1 MRTKLVGSVILM
13 LLLACGKSNNSKDD
27 FIQRNHS
34 ASRTKVEFVD
44 VTKEAGIQFK
54 YHTGA
59 SGRLYFVEIMG
70 SGGGFFDY
78 NNDGYLD
85 IYLVNGA
92 DLPGMKSEVPPTNK
106 LYRNNG
112 DGTFTDVTLE
122 AGVGDTTYGMGCVAG
137 DYDND
142 GDEDLYVTNFGAN
155 KLYRNNGDG
164 TFTDVTLEAGV
175 GDTLWSYAA
184 IFFDY
189 DNDGDLDLFSENY
202 LDYSIAKD
210 KKCYVLTFR
219 DYCSPFEYDGQPNNL
234 YRNNGDGTF
243 TNVTKEAGLY
253 TLKGKGMGA
262 IAVDFD
268 NDGDIDLY
276 VTNDRVP
283 GFLYLNNG
291 DGTFTEVGIQ
301 AGVAL
306 SDNGAAM
313 SGMGPDAADYDNDGD
328 FDIYV
333 PHYSYEVNSLYSND
347 GNGFFSFASYT
358 AGIAKY
364 TLFYVGF
371 AGKFVD
377 YDNDGY
383 KDILTGNGSSLLH
396 HHKKDDMVTFE
407 ETNQMFRNN
416 GDGTFNE
423 VSKELGPAFQEK
435 YVTRG
440 VAVADYDNDGDMD
453 ILVCDWN
460 DTAKLWR
467 NNGGNR
473 NNWLMVKT
481 VGTRSNRDGMGARVK
496 VTAGGITQTDQV
508 KCGGSYLSDSDHRL
522 HFGLGKSKTV
532 DLIEVRW
539 PSGLVEQFRDI
550 KANQLVVLTEGE
562 GITKQVAFTWK

>member
-13 LLLACGKSNNSKDD
+13 LLLACGKSNNSKDG

-371 AGKFVD
+371 AG
-377 YDNDGY
+377 
-383 KDILTGNGSSLLH
+383 
-396 HHKKDDMVTFE
+396 
-407 ETNQMFRNN
+407 
-416 GDGTFNE
+416 
-423 VSKELGPAFQEK
+423 
-435 YVTRG
+435 RG

-508 KCGGSYLSDSDHRL
+508 KCGGSYLSDSDRRL

-539 PSGLVEQFRDI
+539 PSGLVEQFRNI

>member
-1 MRTKLVGSVILM
+1 MCRTIRTKLIL
-13 LLLACGKSNNSKDD
+13 
-27 FIQRNHS
+27 F
-34 ASRTKVEFVD
+34 
-44 VTKEAGIQFK
+44 
-54 YHTGA
+54 
-59 SGRLYFVEIMG
+59 
-70 SGGGFFDY
+70 
-78 NNDGYLD
+78 
-85 IYLVNGA
+85 
-92 DLPGMKSEVPPTNK
+92 
-106 LYRNNG
+106 
-112 DGTFTDVTLE
+112 
-122 AGVGDTTYGMGCVAG
+122 
-137 DYDND
+137 
-142 GDEDLYVTNFGAN
+142 
-155 KLYRNNGDG
+155 
-164 TFTDVTLEAGV
+164 
-175 GDTLWSYAA
+175 
-184 IFFDY
+184 
-189 DNDGDLDLFSENY
+189 
-202 LDYSIAKD
+202 
-210 KKCYVLTFR
+210 
-219 DYCSPFEYDGQPNNL
+219 
-234 YRNNGDGTF
+234 
-243 TNVTKEAGLY
+243 
-253 TLKGKGMGA
+253 
-262 IAVDFD
+262 
-268 NDGDIDLY
+268 
-276 VTNDRVP
+276 
-283 GFLYLNNG
+283 
-291 DGTFTEVGIQ
+291 
-301 AGVAL
+301 
-306 SDNGAAM
+306 
-313 SGMGPDAADYDNDGD
+313 
-328 FDIYV
+328 
-333 PHYSYEVNSLYSND
+333 
-347 GNGFFSFASYT
+347 YT

-508 KCGGSYLSDSDHRL
+508 KCGGSYLSDSDRRL

>member
-508 KCGGSYLSDSDHRL
+508 KCGGSYLSDSDRRL

-562 GITKQVAFTWK
+562 GITKQEAFTWK